1 MLTKLYISSY
11 MAISGVLNEGTLGGK
26 LKTLQ
31 NSAVTELNGLV
42 LFVLIMTIAAAL
54 ILIACQKRKL
64 AYTVIIGGIIFAVGA
79 KYLESIAKFLKD
91 AV

>member
-1 MLTKLYISSY
+1 MLTKLYESSY
-11 MAISGVLNEGTLGGK
+11 MGITVLNEGTLGGK

-31 NSAVTELNGLV
+31 STVTSELDGLIM
-42 LFVLIMTIAAAL
+42 FVLIMSIAAAL

-64 AYTVIIGGIIFAVGA
+64 AYTVIIGGIIFAIGA
-79 KYLESIAKFLKD
+79 KYITSIAEFLKG